1 MKETACTL
9 WEKAWGGCGQGL
21 QSSYILPL
29 QGSGAPLHFLSKM
42 EGEGRG
48 RAPSP
53 PPPQAH
59 RHMLS
64 HPSSPKAP
72 PPVGQHHIQGQT
84 TTPQPHHDPPCL
96 LPAAATPRNGGCP
109 RSLPLTRS
117 SLQARGSRQGERR
130 RKGGS
135 EGRGTAKGEKERTK
149 DSHSHHDFSQVEL
162 PPCPWSGGTWLLTCC
177 LRRHHRPPPPSQ
189 NLPRCRTP

>member
-1 MKETACTL
+1 MQSQATGQEGWQDQSHSKGETGMKETACTL
-9 WEKAWGGCGQGL
+9 WEKAWGAVGKGSNPLTSSPFKGL
-21 QSSYILPL
+21 ELLFTFCQRWKGKEEEEHLPHH
-29 QGSGAPLHFLSKM
+29 PH
-42 EGEGRG
+42 RHTDG
-48 RAPSP
+48 RAC
-53 PPPQAH
+53 
-59 RHMLS
+59 LS

-117 SLQARGSRQGERR
+117 SLQARGSGQGERR

-135 EGRGTAKGEKERTK
+135 EGRGTAKGRRRELRTAI
-149 DSHSHHDFSQVEL
+149 
-162 PPCPWSGGTWLLTCC
+162 
-177 LRRHHRPPPPSQ
+177 
-189 NLPRCRTP
+189 RTTTSRT